1 MSAENKNEFVVQEGD
16 GESARPNHK
25 VNILLVDDQPAK
37 LLSYEAI
44 LGELG
49 EHLIKASSGTEALE
63 RLLKDD
69 IGLVLTDVSM
79 PGVDGF
85 ELADMMR
92 QHPRFQRTPILFIS
106 AIHLSDLDRMK
117 GYERGAVD
125 YISVPV
131 VPEVLRA
138 KVSVF
143 AELHRKRLELETL
156 NQELEQR
163 VSDRTE
169 ELRERADLLDL
180 ASEAIMVRNM
190 DGTLR
195 LWNSGAELLYGW
207 KRQEILGK
215 RIHEVLSTRFPIPF
229 NEIEL
234 SLRETGS
241 WEGNLVQH
249 TRDGR
254 EITVACR
261 KALKTDNA
269 GAPLAILEISRDI
282 TATLRA
288 EQGLRTT
295 EKLAAMGKVAGIIAH
310 EINNPLEAILNI
322 FHLLRRHGSLD
333 AEAQEY
339 AQLGESEL
347 LRVAHIVKH
356 TLSFYREAQRPMP
369 VSISEALDNVLELQS
384 RNIQLQKISLERR
397 YVTEATV
404 QGFPGELRQVF
415 MNLIG
420 NAIEAMPNGG
430 RLRITLREYT
440 DRKTRRAGVSVDVS
454 DTGSG
459 VKPEH
464 AKQLFEPFFTT
475 KSTKGTGLG
484 LWISQGIIHKCDG
497 AIQFRS
503 LRLSNASATC
513 FRVVIPGHISS
524 QLQEGNLA
532 YTASQ

>member
-1 MSAENKNEFVVQEGD
+1 MSINGKNQLAGQESP
-16 GESARPNHK
+16 GESTGLNPK

-49 EHLIKASSGTEALE
+49 ENLIKAASGTEALE
-63 RLLKDD
+63 HLLKTN
-69 IGLVLTDVSM
+69 IAVVLTDVSM
-79 PGVDGF
+79 PGIDGF

-92 QHPRFQRTPILFIS
+92 QHPRFQKTPILFIS
-106 AIHLSDLDRMK
+106 AIHLSEFDRIK

-143 AELHRKRLELETL
+143 AELHRRRMELEQL
-156 NQELEQR
+156 NRELEQR
-163 VSDRTE
+163 VAERTE

-180 ASEAIMVRNM
+180 ATEAIMVRNM

-195 LWNSGAELLYGW
+195 FWNTGAELLYGW
-207 KRQEILGK
+207 TREEILGK
-215 RIHEVLSTRFPIPF
+215 SIHEVLSTRFPVPF
-229 NEIEL
+229 PKIEA
-234 SLRETGS
+234 SLRETGR
-241 WEGNLVQH
+241 WEGNLIQR
-249 TRDGR
+249 TRDGQ

-261 KALKTDNA
+261 KSLKTDKA
-269 GAPLAILEISRDI
+269 GFPLAILEISRDI

-295 EKLAAMGKVAGIIAH
+295 EKLAAMGRVAGIIAH

-322 FHLLRRHGSLD
+322 FHLLRSHVSLD
-333 AEAQEY
+333 AEGKEY
-339 AQLGESEL
+339 AQMAEKEL

-356 TLSFYREAQRPMP
+356 TLSFYREAQQPIP
-369 VSISEALDNVLELQS
+369 VSISEALDNVLELQA
-384 RNIQLQKISLERR
+384 RNIQLQGITLEKR
-397 YVTEATV
+397 YLTEGTV

-415 MNLIG
+415 MNLVG
-420 NAIEAMPNGG
+420 NAIQAMPKGG
-430 RLRITLREYT
+430 RLRIVVREYT
-440 DRKTRRAGVSVDVS
+440 DSKTGNMGISVSVC

-459 VKPEH
+459 IKPEH

-475 KSTKGTGLG
+475 KSMKGTGLG
-484 LWISQGIIHKCDG
+484 LWISKGIIHKYDG

-503 LRLSNASATC
+503 VMRSNMSATC
-513 FRVVIPGHISS
+513 FRVVIPGQISA
-524 QLQEGNLA
+524 QRLKA
-532 YTASQ
+532 DVA